1 MGAYKTAKAD
11 AVTAFTLA
19 YVHEVLAQTKGN
31 VSEAA
36 RVSGL
41 SRVALQKILSR
52 MGESAARFRD

>member
-31 VSEAA
+31 VSEEIGRAH
-36 RVSGL
+36 V
-41 SRVALQKILSR
+41 
-52 MGESAARFRD
+52 